1 MFKREEFNH
10 FYIVIVGLNCN
21 VENGEKIEEKS
32 TDDIRRYLFRKLLI
46 FMMGINEPY
55 LDLQLH
61 CLNSVQH

>member
-1 MFKREEFNH
+1 MKKEIRT
-10 FYIVIVGLNCN
+10 NCN

-55 LDLQLH
+55 LGLVIALPEF
-61 CLNSVQH
+61 CTTLI